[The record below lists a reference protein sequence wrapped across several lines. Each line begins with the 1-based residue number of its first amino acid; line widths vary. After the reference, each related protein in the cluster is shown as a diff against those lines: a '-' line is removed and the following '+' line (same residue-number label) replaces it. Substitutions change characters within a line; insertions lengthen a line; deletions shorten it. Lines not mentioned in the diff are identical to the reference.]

1 MASFLSDEVVLNF
14 KKKNFTSVSVSSSKE
29 GLEQKIYIVLNG
41 CSYDIT
47 SLPESYYQYGKRYS
61 VVISTLRGTDS
72 DLHKVEDYGVYLTAS
87 DDNEYELD
95 DGTNNPWGL
104 SKSDVFGNGTVYM
117 VPNTKKI
124 HIVVNVV
131 QNKQRVTITGGN
143 PLFGIS
149 DGSIVLE
156 VGKEEDITAWMVS
169 ESYTP
174 TVDMASVDM
183 ASVQTEDGIMPM
195 ARDIVK
201 WYVTKPLNK
210 SENIQLTRDDSFE
223 IIDQYGDAVIVGMYR
238 ASLTHI
244 SPDNQPFISFDTQAE
259 A

>member
-29 GLEQKIYIVLNG
+29 GLDQKIYIFLNG
-41 CSYDIT
+41 RSYDIT

-61 VVISTLRGTDS
+61 VVISTLQGTDS
-72 DLHKVEDYGVYLTAS
+72 DLHKVEDYSIYLTAS
-87 DDNEYELD
+87 DDTEYELD
-95 DGTNNPWGL
+95 DDTNNPWGL

-143 PLFGIS
+143 PLYGIS

-156 VGKEEDITAWMVS
+156 VGKYEDITAWKVS
-169 ESYTP
+169 EDYEST
-174 TVDMASVDM
+174 VDM

-195 ARDIVK
+195 DVVM
-201 WYVTKPLNK
+201 WYITNPTNT
-210 SENIQLTRDDSFE
+210 SENIQLTRDDSFTANNK
-223 IIDQYGDAVIVGMYR
+223 YGDVAVVGMYR

-244 SPDNQPFISFDTQAE
+244 SPDNQPFISFDTQLKVD
-259 A
+259 

>member
-29 GLEQKIYIVLNG
+29 GLEQKIYIVLNDR
-41 CSYDIT
+41 SYDIT

-61 VVISTLRGTDS
+61 VVISTLQGTDS
-72 DLHKVEDYGVYLTAS
+72 DLHKVEDYSIYLTAS
-87 DDNEYELD
+87 DDTEYELD
-95 DGTNNPWGL
+95 DDTNNPWGL

-143 PLFGIS
+143 PLYGIS

-156 VGKEEDITAWMVS
+156 VGKYEDITAWRVS

-174 TVDMASVDM
+174 TVDM

-195 ARDIVK
+195 DIVM

-223 IIDQYGDAVIVGMYR
+223 LFNQYGEAVVGMYR